1 MGENQKKVQVYDQTK
16 RNNEIQSFFGE
27 VYCQILRYL
36 NIQLEDR
43 LTEIVLNH
51 VLGNDVIRDNSQSKV
66 ASFRQNV
73 VKIIGKCRMYGL
85 KKVIFFGFSF
95 HYRFL

>member
-1 MGENQKKVQVYDQTK
+1 MQVYDQTK

-51 VLGNDVIRDNSQSKV
+51 VLFKFSNNRMV
-66 ASFRQNV
+66 AGTNQWISTYFFA
-73 VKIIGKCRMYGL
+73 II
-85 KKVIFFGFSF
+85 
-95 HYRFL
+95 